1 LQKTICPGG
10 FVKPQRFARPQG
22 WRLVVAAAVALGG
35 VFASPALAGS
45 TPAPAG
51 EDQVTRVIV
60 EAEPGQVA
68 AVGTAATDLGGMVVS
83 RQQMLSTVVVDM
95 PDRKVSQLREA
106 VGVRRVTNDSR
117 VKLQDTGILDPVTSL
132 IGPTGLPGDMTNVS
146 KLTGAQTFWKNGY
159 YGQGIDVALLDSG
172 VVPVNGLTA
181 TNKLV
186 MGPDLSFESQVSNLR
201 YMDTFGHGTHM
212 AGIIGGRDNA
222 ATPNFTTDNTNF
234 VGMAPSSRIVSLKL
248 ADAQGNTDVSQVIA
262 AIDWVVAHGRDAGLN
277 IRVMNMSFGTDS
289 TQDYRMDPLSH
300 AAEVAWH
307 SGVVVVVSA
316 GNGDGTRLGLAN
328 PAYNPAVIAVGAQN
342 TKGTADRADDAVPA
356 FSQRGAAAV
365 GMRTPD
371 LVAPGVS
378 IVSLRA
384 PGSFI
389 DTTFSAGAVG
399 TRFFKGSGTS
409 QSAAVVSGA
418 AALLL
423 SQRPTLTPDQVK
435 DILRRSA
442 KSLAGFTTDAQGAG
456 ALDLN
461 AAFATNPGRGVSA
474 PAKNAGGGSLEKA
487 RGHFKVKFNG
497 VPVTGEVDILG
508 NPVDTDAVATEETST
523 SPDALNGATWANGQW
538 QGSPALGAS
547 WTGAT
552 WAGATWAGAT
562 WAGATWAGATWAG
575 ATWAGATWAGAT
587 WAGATWADVAWA
599 NDLWSSAGWE

>member
-1 LQKTICPGG
+1 
-10 FVKPQRFARPQG
+10 VKPQRFARPQG

-35 VFASPALAGS
+35 VFASPALGGS

-51 EDQVTRVIV
+51 EDKVTRVIV
-60 EAEPGQVA
+60 EAEPGHLP

-106 VGVRRVTNDSR
+106 AGVRRVTNDSR
-117 VKLQDTGILDPVTSL
+117 VKLQDTGVLDPVTSL
-132 IGPTGLPGDMTNVS
+132 VGPTGLPGDMANVS
-146 KLTGAQTFWKNGY
+146 KLTGAQTFWSHGY

-172 VVPVNGLTA
+172 VLPVNGLTA

-212 AGIIGGRDNA
+212 AGIIAGRDNA
-222 ATPNFTTDNTNF
+222 ATPNFTTDSNNF
-234 VGMAPSSRIVSLKL
+234 VGMAPSARIVSLKL
-248 ADAQGNTDVSQVIA
+248 ADAHGSTDVSQVIA

-289 TQDYRMDPLSH
+289 SQDYKLDPLAH
-300 AAEVAWH
+300 AAEVAWNK
-307 SGVVVVVSA
+307 GVVVVVSA

-328 PAYNPAVIAVGAQN
+328 PAYDPAVIAVGAQN
-342 TKGTADRADDAVPA
+342 TQGTADRSDDTVPA
-356 FSQRGAAAV
+356 FSQRGATAV
-365 GMRTPD
+365 GMRAPD
-371 LVAPGVS
+371 LVAPGTS

-384 PGSFI
+384 PGSFV
-389 DTTFSAGAVG
+389 DSMHSAGAVG
-399 TRFFKGSGTS
+399 TRLFKGSGTS

-423 SQRPTLTPDQVK
+423 SQRPYLNPDQVK
-435 DILRRSA
+435 DLLRRSA
-442 KSLAGFTTDAQGAG
+442 KPLASASVDAQGAG

-461 AAFATNPGRGVSA
+461 AAYLASGRTM
-474 PAKNAGGGSLEKA
+474 PAVAVNAGGGSLDKA
-487 RGHFKVKFNG
+487 RGRFKVKFNG
-497 VPVTGEVDILG
+497 VALTGEQDILG
-508 NPVDTDAVATEETST
+508 NPVNTTGLAAEETT
-523 SPDALNGATWANGQW
+523 TTPDVLDGATWANG
-538 QGSPALGAS
+538 S
-547 WTGAT
+547 WTGPVSGGATWSGAT